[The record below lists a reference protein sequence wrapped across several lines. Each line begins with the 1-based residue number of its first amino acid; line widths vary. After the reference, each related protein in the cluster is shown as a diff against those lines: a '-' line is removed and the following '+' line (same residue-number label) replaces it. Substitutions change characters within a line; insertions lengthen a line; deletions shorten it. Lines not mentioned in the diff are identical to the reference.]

1 MTRMPPVPP
10 AQRSPKGTGSSP
22 KTAQSDARA
31 GHAHFEEQHRQ
42 DSIKQNTHNQS
53 RQQDR

>member
-22 KTAQSDARA
+22 KTVQSNARA
-31 GHAHFEEQHRQ
+31 GHAHFEEQRRQ